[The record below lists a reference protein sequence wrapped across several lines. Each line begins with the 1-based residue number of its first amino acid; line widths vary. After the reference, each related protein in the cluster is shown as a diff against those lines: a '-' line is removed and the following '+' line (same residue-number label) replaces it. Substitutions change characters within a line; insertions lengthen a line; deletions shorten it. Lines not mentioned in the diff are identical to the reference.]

1 MVLVPDEYD
10 LARMRTT
17 EVKEL
22 IEAGRP
28 VVVLLPVGSVEPHG
42 PHLPLET
49 DTIISV
55 AACVEAATA
64 LDAAGVSPL
73 IAPSVPY
80 GVTDCAG
87 GFAGAVSVP
96 HDAVVAYLQGVIDGL
111 LHTGVAH
118 VCLVN
123 NHLEPG
129 HDLAVREAAGLAR
142 AEGRASVACPLTKRW
157 GRTLDSEYKSGACH
171 AGSYE
176 TSILMAAAPETVNED
191 TRRRLPEVPVSLS
204 EKLRE
209 GISDFV
215 EMGMRDAYSGA
226 PMKAS
231 AEHGREMI
239 GRLATMVHTEVL
251 EALGISGDDAD

>member
-1 MVLVPDEYD
+1 MVVIPEEFD

-17 EVKEL
+17 SVKEL
-22 IEAGRP
+22 IGGTRP

-49 DTIISV
+49 DTIISL
-55 AACVEAATA
+55 AACVRAAPA
-64 LDAAGVSPL
+64 LVSAGVAPL
-73 IAPSVPY
+73 IAPPVPY
-80 GVTDCAG
+80 GVTDCAV

-96 HDAVVAYLQGVIDGL
+96 HDAVVAYLQGIIDGFL
-111 LHTGVAH
+111 RTGVAH

-129 HDLAVREAAGLAR
+129 HDLAVREAVGLAR

-157 GRTLDSEYKSGACH
+157 ARTLDEEYKSGACH

-176 TSILMAAAPETVNED
+176 TSILMAATPDLVDED
-191 TRRRLPEVPVSLS
+191 VRRRLPEVPVSLS

-209 GISDFV
+209 GISNFV
-215 EMGMRDAYSGA
+215 EMGMRDGYAGS
-226 PMKAS
+226 PMKAN
-231 AEHGREMI
+231 AGHGQDMI
-239 GRLATMVHTEVL
+239 ARLAEMVRVEVL
-251 EALGISGDDAD
+251 EGMGLSGDDEG

>member
-1 MVLVPDEYD
+1 MVMIPPGHD

-17 EVKEL
+17 DLRDL
-22 IEAGRP
+22 IEGDKP

-49 DTIISV
+49 DTVISL
-55 AACVEAATA
+55 AACVESLPKLA
-64 LDAAGVSPL
+64 AAGLCPL
-73 IAPSVPY
+73 IAPPVPY

-87 GFAGAVSVP
+87 RFAGAVSVP
-96 HDAVVAYLQGVIDGL
+96 HDAVMVYLQGVIEGFL
-111 LHTGVAH
+111 EGGFAH

-142 AEGRASVACPLTKRW
+142 AEGRASVACPLTTRW
-157 GRTLDSEYKSGACH
+157 GRTLDDEYKSGACH
-171 AGSYE
+171 AGAYE
-176 TSILMAAAPETVNED
+176 TSIVMAAAPDLVDEE
-191 TRRRLPEVPVSLS
+191 TRRRLPAVPVSLS
-204 EKLRE
+204 EMLRQ

-215 EMGMRDAYSGA
+215 EMGMEDGYAGA
-226 PMKAS
+226 PAKAS

-239 GRLATMVHTEVL
+239 ELLAEMIRVEIL
-251 EALGISGDDAD
+251 EAMNHPGYDNS

>member
-1 MVLVPDEYD
+1 MVVIPEQFD

-17 EVKEL
+17 DVRAL
-22 IEAGRP
+22 IDAGQP

-49 DTIISV
+49 DTIISL
-55 AACVEAATA
+55 AACVAAAPA
-64 LDAAGVSPL
+64 LASAGVAPV

-96 HDAVVAYLQGVIDGL
+96 HDAVVAYLQGIIDGFL
-111 LHTGVAH
+111 RTGAAH

-157 GRTLDSEYKSGACH
+157 ARTLDDEYKSGACH

-176 TSILMAAAPETVNED
+176 TSIVLAATPDLVDEE

-204 EKLRE
+204 DKLRE

-215 EMGMRDAYSGA
+215 EMGMRDGYAGA
-226 PMKAS
+226 PMKAT
-231 AEHGREMI
+231 AAHGQEMI
-239 GRLATMVHTEVL
+239 DLLAEMVRVEVL
-251 EALGISGDDAD
+251 EGMGRAGDKS